1 MCFRQR
7 SVDIYLCFVRV
18 FATEILLE
26 QLLHRLPSLETAEV
40 KQFVNG
46 PESFTPDGRY
56 ILGHAPEVFI
66 IIIVV
71 VISSSS
77 SYHNNHHHNF
87 IIIIIIPSSVPTLIT
102 SLKCINLRSGHHLS
116 MTNPVPKLSPGPQT
130 DSHVQSFVFSSHIF
144 LDLYHCLFHEFT
156 HLCHDS
162 FLFFIICRTAC
173 WGSMSLM
180 VCNPKFGGKVWWER
194 SM

>member
-1 MCFRQR
+1 MSSSCVCDRDQLIFICVSFMCFRQR

-18 FATEILLE
+18 FSTEILLE

-66 IIIVV
+66 IIVV

-77 SYHNNHHHNF
+77 SYHNNHHHNL
-87 IIIIIIPSSVPTLIT
+87 IIIIIIPSSVPTPIT
-102 SLKCINLRSGHHLS
+102 SLKCINLPPFYDESC
-116 MTNPVPKLSPGPQT
+116 P
-130 DSHVQSFVFSSHIF
+130 
-144 LDLYHCLFHEFT
+144 
-156 HLCHDS
+156 
-162 FLFFIICRTAC
+162 
-173 WGSMSLM
+173 
-180 VCNPKFGGKVWWER
+180 
-194 SM
+194 